1 MPKAPQALH
10 VLYAQRPLPA
20 STRDVH
26 LTFALFSEPLNPTS
40 QAGTCTM
47 AKEAGWGGTALPGSP
62 HWFLTPRVNHTNQ
75 TWNETDHSPGLE
87 VHVLAETR

>member
-1 MPKAPQALH
+1 MPKAPQAPH

-47 AKEAGWGGTALPGSP
+47 AKEAGWGSLLHQAHPIGFLPQE
-62 HWFLTPRVNHTNQ
+62 LITQ
-75 TWNETDHSPGLE
+75 TRHGMRQTIAQGWKSMC
-87 VHVLAETR
+87 

>member
-1 MPKAPQALH
+1 
-10 VLYAQRPLPA
+10 
-20 STRDVH
+20 
-26 LTFALFSEPLNPTS
+26 
-40 QAGTCTM
+40 M